1 MVVVVVV
8 VEGVVL
14 GDVGVGEARVAALV
28 GKNNACVADG
38 LGVVAGLQ
46 LLFCPLP
53 TPFIPLPTLF

>member
-28 GKNNACVADG
+28 GKNNAFVAEG
-38 LGVVAGLQ
+38 QIGRASCRERV
-46 LLFCPLP
+46 
-53 TPFIPLPTLF
+53 